1 MHRNERI
8 LANATTI
15 DETPPSGEVRGLCYG
30 VKREAASRSGT
41 SQNPQNTHTK
51 SNTNPKTQITCSNS
65 VRGRLLGYAQ
75 NRSCRTKYLRFVN
88 RLIELQFLSFIAC
101 KTKCEHNSNTCLFIG
116 TSNVSKILTDNVR
129 ESQVRA
135 P

>member
-1 MHRNERI
+1 MKYVVFAMGCKGKLRADLEQAKTHK
-8 LANATTI
+8 
-15 DETPPSGEVRGLCYG
+15 TPTPNLTPTQ
-30 VKREAASRSGT
+30 K
-41 SQNPQNTHTK
+41 HK
-51 SNTNPKTQITCSNS
+51 SHVLNS

-75 NRSCRTKYLRFVN
+75 NKSRRTKYLRFVN

-101 KTKCEHNSNTCLFIG
+101 KTKCEHNSNTCLFNG